1 MSELRHPECQ
11 RLFLREVNRQTQR
24 LARRYNLQPAD
35 RDDAFQ
41 EIALDAWCRLTR
53 YEADRGDL
61 EPFLALVTLNQ
72 ARKIEMRLRRR
83 RACPDVSLDA
93 PIVDDGEDGDLTL
106 GDALTQDDGLPAL
119 LGNVVDR
126 HARSEL
132 VLDLSRAIARL
143 PTKCDGSAPASRTRR
158 PASPAGSC
166 REDGGNWHGAGPER
180 HGGRDQAARSRSRGE
195 RSRVGQ
201 PSTRRMVI

>member
-11 RLFLREVNRQTQR
+11 RPFLREVNRRTQR

-72 ARKIEMRLRRR
+72 ARKIEMRFRRR
-83 RACPDVSLDA
+83 RGCPDVSLDT

-119 LGNVVDR
+119 LGNVVDG

-132 VLDLSRAIARL
+132 VLDLSMAIARL
-143 PTKCDGSAPASRTRR
+143 PYEMRWLCACLAHETPGIARR
-158 PASPAGSC
+158 ACGLSNTGMY
-166 REDGGNWHGAGPER
+166 RRIEELRLHF
-180 HGGRDQAARSRSRGE
+180 RSFGLE
-195 RSRVGQ
+195 
-201 PSTRRMVI
+201 PS